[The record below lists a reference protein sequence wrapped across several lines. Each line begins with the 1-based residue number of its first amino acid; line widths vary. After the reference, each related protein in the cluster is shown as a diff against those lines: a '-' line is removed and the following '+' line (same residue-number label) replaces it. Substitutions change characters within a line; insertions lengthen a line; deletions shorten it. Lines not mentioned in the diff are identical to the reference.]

1 MELVLKNNNFD
12 FDGKHYL
19 QKRGTAI
26 GTRMAPSYA
35 NLFMHDIESKLLAWV
50 PVKPFIW
57 LRYIDDI
64 FMVWAEGEE
73 KLLEFLKNIN
83 NFHDTIKFTFDWSR
97 DCINYLDV
105 QVINKG
111 GVIETD
117 LYTKPTDKHQYLYH
131 TSCHPKGCKRSIPYS
146 QALRLKRICSTPASF
161 ENRAKELTHFLV
173 ARGYHHKFVCDQ
185 IQKVRG
191 MDREILLTRNT
202 QPPCDRI
209 PFTVTYHP
217 RLPNIGGFLKE
228 LHPLLQLS
236 DRCNQAVP
244 HVPMMAFRRPKN
256 LQDYLVRAK
265 LRPVSNSDRVT
276 KGTMHCKSNRCDVCN
291 YVTPSSS
298 FTSHTT
304 KRSYN
309 INYQLDCNSNNVVYL
324 ITCKACG
331 LQYVGSTST
340 KFRLRFNN
348 HKSRLR
354 AHSRKCNTDKESDDF
369 VYKHFHGPGHH
380 GLRDVSVQIIDK
392 VHNNEKLFIKEGE
405 WAYRLQTL
413 KPEGLNDSDFF

>member
-1 MELVLKNNNFD
+1 MN
-12 FDGKHYL
+12 
-19 QKRGTAI
+19 
-26 GTRMAPSYA
+26 
-35 NLFMHDIESKLLAWV
+35 
-50 PVKPFIW
+50 
-57 LRYIDDI
+57 
-64 FMVWAEGEE
+64 
-73 KLLEFLKNIN
+73 
-83 NFHDTIKFTFDWSR
+83 
-97 DCINYLDV
+97 
-105 QVINKG
+105 
-111 GVIETD
+111 
-117 LYTKPTDKHQYLYH
+117 
-131 TSCHPKGCKRSIPYS
+131 
-146 QALRLKRICSTPASF
+146 
-161 ENRAKELTHFLV
+161 
-173 ARGYHHKFVCDQ
+173 
-185 IQKVRG
+185 
-191 MDREILLTRNT
+191 REILLTPNT

-217 RLPNIGGFLKE
+217 QLPNIGVLLKE

-244 HVPMMAFRRPKN
+244 HVPMMALRRPKN

-265 LRPVSNSDRVT
+265 LRPVSNSDRGT

-324 ITCKACG
+324 ITCKVCG

-354 AHSRKCNTDKESDDF
+354 AHSRKCNIDKESDDF

-392 VHNNEKLFIKEGE
+392 VHNNEKMFIKEGE

-413 KPEGLNDSDFF
+413 KPEGLNDSDFFYSQNRVTRKR